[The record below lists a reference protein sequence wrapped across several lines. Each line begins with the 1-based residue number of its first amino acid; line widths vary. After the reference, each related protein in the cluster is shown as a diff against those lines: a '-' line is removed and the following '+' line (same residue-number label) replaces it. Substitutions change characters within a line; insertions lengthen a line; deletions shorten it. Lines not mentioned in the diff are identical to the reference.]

1 MSPVSTTPNTP
12 TPEPP
17 AAEAWRTQPWANPEP
32 GRLIGKGHNAGDLL
46 EAWKW
51 PVLERASGMLVVEA
65 HLPEHLKNP
74 KGQLFGGF
82 TPTYVDLVSLYA
94 VHAGDADNGRPRQF
108 LNTINMRCDYFEPV
122 LGPTFTI
129 RGELENQR
137 GKTSL
142 ISTKFFDGETMLV
155 HAITTMRSA

>member
-1 MSPVSTTPNTP
+1 
-12 TPEPP
+12 
-17 AAEAWRTQPWANPEP
+17 
-32 GRLIGKGHNAGDLL
+32 
-46 EAWKW
+46 
-51 PVLERASGMLVVEA
+51 MLVVEA